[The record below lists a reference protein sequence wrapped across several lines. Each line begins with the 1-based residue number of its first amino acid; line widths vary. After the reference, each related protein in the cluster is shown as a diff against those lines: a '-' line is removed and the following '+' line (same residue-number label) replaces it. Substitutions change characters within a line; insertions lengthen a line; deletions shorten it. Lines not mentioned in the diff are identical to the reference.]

1 MFEWKTREM
10 KDEFDGD
17 CRQALTLVFIENQEI
32 EQVYEP
38 DTAFTRGTAFP
49 NLDKP
54 FCPGGLKYE
63 R

>member
-1 MFEWKTREM
+1 MFDFKERNMEENNGCM
-10 KDEFDGD
+10 
-17 CRQALTLVFIENQEI
+17 QSLTLVFIENQEI